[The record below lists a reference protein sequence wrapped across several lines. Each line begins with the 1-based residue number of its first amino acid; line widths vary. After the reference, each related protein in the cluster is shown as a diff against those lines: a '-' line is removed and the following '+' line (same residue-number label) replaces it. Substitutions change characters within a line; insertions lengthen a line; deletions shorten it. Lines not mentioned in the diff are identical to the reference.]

1 MSVDMVSCTSS
12 SQNGLMEEDAK
23 GSYFKNDTNDF
34 LDKLCDVLEQWRS
47 STIHDRTE
55 QALKVLNERDF
66 DLDINEYS
74 VSELNRLCGNV
85 DEILVSIRTSLN
97 DMSQK
102 GKKTNNSLIIL
113 GTTLVDKILVLL
125 APYNRKQVY
134 V

>member
-1 MSVDMVSCTSS
+1 M
-12 SQNGLMEEDAK
+12 
-23 GSYFKNDTNDF
+23 
-34 LDKLCDVLEQWRS
+34 
-47 STIHDRTE
+47 
-55 QALKVLNERDF
+55 VLNECDF

-102 GKKTNNSLIIL
+102 GKKANNSLIIL